1 MQSTDYSK
9 NSALLENYRLGDES
23 AKEELINLNAGLIRS
38 IAAKFRDRAAE
49 AHGCDFDDLMQ
60 IGTIG
65 LLKAIKSYDPAFGT
79 AFSTYAVPLII
90 GEIKRFLRDDGP
102 IKVSRTAKRIG
113 LQIMRTREEFLNKEG
128 REPRVDEL
136 AELCDLSVEEI
147 CSALISM
154 KSPHSFS
161 EKVGDDGASLEEL
174 IADDDNELDKLCD
187 RLALREA
194 IRELPPMWQ
203 KIITLRYFRD
213 LSQQETARVLGL
225 TQVKISREE
234 KKIFER
240 LRLKLHGCEP

>member
-9 NSALLENYRLGDES
+9 NSALLESYRLGDES
-23 AKEELINLNAGLIRS
+23 AKEELINLNVGLIRS

-49 AHGCDFDDLMQ
+49 GHGCDFDDLMQ

-102 IKVSRTAKRIG
+102 IKVSRSAKRNG
-113 LQIMRTREEFLNKEG
+113 LQIMRAREAFLNREG
-128 REPRVDEL
+128 REPQVDEL

-161 EKVGDDGASLEEL
+161 EKVGDDGAALEEL
-174 IADDDNELDKLCD
+174 IADDQNELDHLCD
-187 RLALREA
+187 KLALREA
-194 IRELPPMWQ
+194 ISTLPPLWQ
-203 KIITLRYFRD
+203 QIIALRYFRD
-213 LSQQETARVLGL
+213 LSQQETANVLGL

-240 LRLKLHGCEP
+240 LRSKLRGCEP